1 MISRKRGD
9 DIYIGGRPQKKIRK
23 KQDAGGGTMPSPKK
37 TEYTLEDIYA
47 LPDGQRAE
55 LISGQLYRMAPP
67 STRHQRLVNFLTTE
81 INLYIRKKQGR
92 CEVLPAPFA
101 VFLEDANGNENLV
114 EPDISVICDPEKID
128 EKGCHGAPDWVIEI
142 VSPSSKSIDYGRK
155 QALYLLSGVREYWIV
170 DPIRESAVIYRAAED
185 WIPMFYRF
193 GDSLK
198 AGIYEDLEIV
208 IE

>member
-1 MISRKRGD
+1 
-9 DIYIGGRPQKKIRK
+9 
-23 KQDAGGGTMPSPKK
+23 MPSPKK

-92 CEVLPAPFA
+92 CEVLPAPFT
-101 VFLEDANGNENLV
+101 VFLEDADGNENLV

-128 EKGCHGAPDWVIEI
+128 EKGCHGAPNWVIEI
-142 VSPSSKSIDYGRK
+142 V
-155 QALYLLSGVREYWIV
+155 
-170 DPIRESAVIYRAAED
+170 
-185 WIPMFYRF
+185 
-193 GDSLK
+193 
-198 AGIYEDLEIV
+198 
-208 IE
+208 

>member
-9 DIYIGGRPQKKIRK
+9 DIYIGVRPQKEIRK
-23 KQDAGGGTMPSPKK
+23 KQGAGGGTMPLPKK

-101 VFLEDANGNENLV
+101 VFLEDADGNENLV
-114 EPDISVICDPEKID
+114 EPDISVICGPEKID

-142 VSPSSKSIDYGRK
+142 VSPSSN
-155 QALYLLSGVREYWIV
+155 
-170 DPIRESAVIYRAAED
+170 IRGE
-185 WIPMFYRF
+185 
-193 GDSLK
+193 K
-198 AGIYEDLEIV
+198 N
-208 IE
+208 

>member
-1 MISRKRGD
+1 
-9 DIYIGGRPQKKIRK
+9 
-23 KQDAGGGTMPSPKK
+23 MPSSKK

-55 LISGQLYRMAPP
+55 LISGQLYMMAPP

-81 INLYIRKKQGR
+81 INLYIRLYKKETGKMRSAACAVCSIFRGR
-92 CEVLPAPFA
+92 KR
-101 VFLEDANGNENLV
+101 NENLV

>member
-9 DIYIGGRPQKKIRK
+9 DIYIGVRPQKEIRK

-92 CEVLPAPFA
+92 CEVLPAPFT
-101 VFLEDANGNENLV
+101 VFLEEAADAG
-114 EPDISVICDPEKID
+114 K
-128 EKGCHGAPDWVIEI
+128 
-142 VSPSSKSIDYGRK
+142 
-155 QALYLLSGVREYWIV
+155 
-170 DPIRESAVIYRAAED
+170 
-185 WIPMFYRF
+185 F
-193 GDSLK
+193 
-198 AGIYEDLEIV
+198 
-208 IE
+208 

>member
-1 MISRKRGD
+1 MRKEDACGSDRGCE
-9 DIYIGGRPQKKIRK
+9 
-23 KQDAGGGTMPSPKK
+23 SPLK
-37 TEYTLEDIYA
+37 TGQHRNINNAQYTKGAKNPEKLHA
-47 LPDGQRAE
+47 TA
-55 LISGQLYRMAPP
+55 S
-67 STRHQRLVNFLTTE
+67 
-81 INLYIRKKQGR
+81 
-92 CEVLPAPFA
+92 
-101 VFLEDANGNENLV
+101 LEDADGNENLV

-128 EKGCHGAPDWVIEI
+128 EKGCHGAPNWVIEI
-142 VSPSSKSIDYGRK
+142 VLPSSKSIDYGRK